1 MQREGLVEQ
10 RWLNIRPAAAAAAGT
25 AADTPDFGRYW
36 PAWSLALLG
45 LVAVVDA
52 LWLAATSISL
62 STEGLFPPVAFAA
75 LTATLLARLRLPPR
89 LHMMLSGLALML
101 VAWPALRLYNHLVM
115 TTALPL
121 ADGRL
126 AGWDSALGLDW
137 LGYVLWLDRHPAL
150 LAAMDLS
157 YSGLAIYSCLAFVL
171 VLIAVGAERAR
182 EFVLLFLLAAVAA
195 STVGMFFP
203 AVAAMAFHAPD
214 AHLFQTLTPAT
225 GTYHLEPLARLRTQ
239 MAPMLELHSLPGLT
253 TFPSFHTAMGLIVVH
268 CARGSRWLFVP
279 MVLLNA
285 LMIAS
290 TPALGS
296 HYFVDILA
304 GAGLAAAA
312 VVLLRRIDR
321 GRFAIG

>member
-10 RWLNIRPAAAAAAGT
+10 WWLIIRPAPATAGL
-25 AADTPDFGRYW
+25 AEDRQAFGRFW

-45 LVAVVDA
+45 LIAFVDA
-52 LWLAATSISL
+52 LWLAATPISL
-62 STEGLFPPVAFAA
+62 STQGLFPPLLFAA
-75 LTATLLARLRLPPR
+75 LTAILLPRLTLPPR

-137 LGYVLWLDRHPAL
+137 LGYVLWLDRRPAL
-150 LAAMDLS
+150 LELMDLA
-157 YSGLAIYSCLAFVL
+157 YSGLTIYSCFAFAL
-171 VLIAVGAERAR
+171 VLILVGAERAR
-182 EFVLLFLLAAVAA
+182 EFVLLFLLTAVAA
-195 STVGMFFP
+195 STFGMFFP
-203 AVAAMAFHAPD
+203 AVAAMTYYAPD
-214 AHLFQTLTPAT
+214 AQLLQTLTPTT
-225 GTYHLEPLARLRTQ
+225 GAYHLETLARLRTEA
-239 MAPMLELHSLPGLT
+239 APMLELHSLPGLT
-253 TFPSFHTAMGLIVVH
+253 TFPSFHTAMGLVVIH
-268 CARGSRWLFVP
+268 CARGSRLLFVP

-296 HYFVDILA
+296 HYFVDVLA
-304 GAGLAAAA
+304 GAGVAAAA
-312 VVLLRRIDR
+312 VVLLRRLDR
-321 GRFAIG
+321 GRFAQG